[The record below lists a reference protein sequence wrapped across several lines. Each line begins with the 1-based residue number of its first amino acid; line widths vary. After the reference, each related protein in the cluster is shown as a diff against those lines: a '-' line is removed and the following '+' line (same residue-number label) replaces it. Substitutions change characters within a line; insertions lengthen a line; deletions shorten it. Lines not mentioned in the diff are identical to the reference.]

1 MKRSYLRSTAAALW
15 VAAISP
21 AVFAAEPSATTD
33 PGFVPQTGQIN
44 PGHAPAP
51 WSATAAALWVA
62 AASPAASAA
71 EPSATT
77 DPGFSPQT
85 GQINPGHAPAPW
97 SATASLPQDQQPA
110 QEDARAALM
119 MPDPVG
125 VSSLGGSPQ
134 GQTGDAQATTGA
146 APAAAAAPPGP
157 IGATVQ
163 TMPAKFSQRNDLLDH
178 LPVMAWPLPLNEQQ
192 RHQIYQSIMAQKA
205 QPTEGLS
212 EMKPAS
218 ALTFQ
223 QTRDMR
229 PLPDDILS
237 IDGLRGLKYVRD
249 KDRVLLI
256 QPSTGIVVDQITM

>member
-1 MKRSYLRSTAAALW
+1 MKRSYLRATAAALW

-33 PGFVPQTGQIN
+33 PGFV
-44 PGHAPAP
+44 
-51 WSATAAALWVA
+51 
-62 AASPAASAA
+62 
-71 EPSATT
+71 
-77 DPGFSPQT
+77 PQT

-125 VSSLGGSPQ
+125 VSSLGE
-134 GQTGDAQATTGA
+134 AQATTGA
-146 APAAAAAPPGP
+146 APTTAAAPAGP

-192 RHQIYQSIMAQKA
+192 RHQIYQAIMAQKTS
-205 QPTEGLS
+205 PTEGLS
-212 EMKPAS
+212 DLKPAS
-218 ALTFQ
+218 ALSYQ
-223 QTRDMR
+223 QVRAMR
-229 PLPDDILS
+229 ALPNDILS